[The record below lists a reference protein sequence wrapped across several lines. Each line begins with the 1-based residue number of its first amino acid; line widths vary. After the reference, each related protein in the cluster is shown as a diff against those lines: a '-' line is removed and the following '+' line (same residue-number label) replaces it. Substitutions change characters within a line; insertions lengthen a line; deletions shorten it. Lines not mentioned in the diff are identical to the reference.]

1 MRSAIFLSARNKSKR
16 LPHKE
21 FAEICNRPAIAHLID
36 RLKSARRPDLVVLTT
51 STHLDDLVLCELAER
66 DGIPAFRGSE
76 DDKLDRYLRAARQ
89 HDVDFI
95 AVVDGD
101 DLLCDP
107 EHIDKVIETA
117 QRTGADYVTAAGLPL
132 GATCFGVRREAVER
146 VCALK
151 AETDT
156 EVWGAYFTES
166 GLFTNASVEV
176 EDALLR
182 RPEVRMT
189 LDYPEDLA
197 FFRAVFERLYRPD
210 RVFSL
215 RDVMDL
221 LRREPQIEALNRGVQ
236 EAYEENL
243 LRSAPARLRQPAAAA
258 ADSDRRGRSS
268 VAGDRG

>member
-21 FAEICNRPAIAHLID
+21 FADICGRPAIAHLID
-36 RLKSARRPDLVVLTT
+36 RLKTARRPELIVLTT
-51 STHLDDLVLCELAER
+51 STHPDDLALCELAER
-66 DGIPAFRGSE
+66 EGILAFRGSE
-76 DDKLDRYLRAARQ
+76 DDKLERYLRAAQRY
-89 HDVDFI
+89 DVDFV

-107 EHIDKVIETA
+107 EHIDKVIQTA
-117 QRTGADYVTAAGLPL
+117 ERTGADYVTAAGLPL
-132 GATCFGVRREAVER
+132 GATCFGVRRDALER

-166 GLFTNASVEV
+166 GLFTSASVEV
-176 EDALLR
+176 EDPRLR

-197 FFRAVFERLYRPD
+197 FFRAVFERLYQPG

-215 RDVMDL
+215 GDVMDL
-221 LRREPQIEALNRGVQ
+221 LLRQPQIEAINRGVQ
-236 EAYEENL
+236 EAYEANL
-243 LRSAPARLRQPAAAA
+243 RRSAPARLRRPAGALA
-258 ADSDRRGRSS
+258 SDGSFHVEGRR
-268 VAGDRG
+268 